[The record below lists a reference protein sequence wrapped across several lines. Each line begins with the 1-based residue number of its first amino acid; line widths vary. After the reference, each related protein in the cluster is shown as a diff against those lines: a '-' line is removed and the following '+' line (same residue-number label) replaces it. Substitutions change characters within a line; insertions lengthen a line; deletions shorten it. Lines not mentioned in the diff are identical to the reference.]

1 MKVKESVSLCKRIK
15 ITAKH
20 TEEGGQTS
28 DDGNDEVSRRRD
40 GGTGNSLEIAVL
52 ALAADR
58 ADAFILPLIL
68 VVDTSGSV
76 PARTPQALVY
86 VAASTGVFTLTDR
99 ATKKRWCATTT
110 NT

>member
-1 MKVKESVSLCKRIK
+1 MKESVSLCKRIK

-20 TEEGGQTS
+20 TEEGSQTS
-28 DDGNDEVSRRRD
+28 DDGNDEVSRRGD
-40 GGTGNSLEIAVL
+40 GGTGNSLEFAVL
-52 ALAADR
+52 ALAADW
-58 ADAFILPLIL
+58 ADAFVLPFIL

-99 ATKKRWCATTT
+99 ATKKRWCATAITT